1 MSSKSDITTK
11 NVRKP
16 KFPELP
22 PKYSSS
28 RELRNKAE
36 KMRRDRLNGLMEEMR
51 TLVPII
57 CNKKTK
63 TDKTRVNI
71 LRLAASYLR
80 VSQLF
85 PGDTTDQLL
94 SQSNPLD
101 DEGVSHL
108 EAIDGFFFML
118 SEDGKIL
125 FISENIDRYIG
136 YSQMDLVGLSI
147 TDILHQADVNKFR
160 SNISSRSGSS
170 STSTSVS
177 SSPSHAIAYSP
188 ASSCD
193 DNIASPGPGSF
204 SQSSQDAKGPR
215 RSFYIR
221 VKEKPLSRGDRAQY
235 QHMHLVGHNSRRSNM
250 AVFVGV
256 MRPVRDRPITELS
269 LIEAIQD
276 QYLTRHLP
284 DGRIIYTDHR
294 ISTVSGYIPSEVQG
308 KSAFNFF
315 YAEDLPWTTMAL
327 RHMFAS
333 SSGEGTTVYRL
344 FSSTG
349 ELICLQTRGFLEYNK
364 AKNKIESFL
373 CINTLIKPE
382 DQDRYLQEQKDK
394 FTPYISELQ
403 MDADIKQ
410 EPRAKENRTASTST
424 STSAKVSVIS
434 KVGPRPGGGCAAPRG
449 HEQSGSITSLLNT
462 ESMEEA
468 VQRQLMGK
476 RARLEDWGES
486 VAKKPQYESVREAP
500 FHRVEDGVRIIDVD
514 NIAIEDFNA
523 RDNNET
529 SFMNFEE
536 LISQFDY
543 NNGAPNITETDN
555 SNINQRSVIQK
566 ISSCHHQVKVKA
578 DYPMGDQMSSLA
590 APMMH
595 CNTAQFS
602 GAMEV
607 GTHGLGDDTGLDC
620 FTAMSP
626 DLADLEL
633 SRMVAVTTSQ
643 SLTPD
648 MSSRRIFTAEDG

>member
-36 KMRRDRLNGLMEEMR
+36 KMRRDRLNNLMEEMR

-85 PGDTTDQLL
+85 PGDTTEHLL
-94 SQSNPLD
+94 SQSPSNPLD

-125 FISENIDRYIG
+125 FISENIDKYIG

-160 SNISSRSGSS
+160 SNISSQSGSS
-170 STSTSVS
+170 STCTSVS

-188 ASSCD
+188 ASSD
-193 DNIASPGPGSF
+193 ISSSPGSF
-204 SQSSQDAKGPR
+204 SQPSQDTKGPR

-221 VKEKPLSRGDRAQY
+221 VKEKPLSRGDRVQY
-235 QHMHLVGHNSRRSNM
+235 QHMHTVGHNSWRSNK

-315 YAEDLPWTTMAL
+315 YAEDLPWT
-327 RHMFAS
+327 
-333 SSGEGTTVYRL
+333 
-344 FSSTG
+344 
-349 ELICLQTRGFLEYNK
+349 
-364 AKNKIESFL
+364 
-373 CINTLIKPE
+373 
-382 DQDRYLQEQKDK
+382 DRK
-394 FTPYISELQ
+394 
-403 MDADIKQ
+403 
-410 EPRAKENRTASTST
+410 
-424 STSAKVSVIS
+424 SV
-434 KVGPRPGGGCAAPRG
+434 V
-449 HEQSGSITSLLNT
+449 
-462 ESMEEA
+462 
-468 VQRQLMGK
+468 
-476 RARLEDWGES
+476 
-486 VAKKPQYESVREAP
+486 
-500 FHRVEDGVRIIDVD
+500 
-514 NIAIEDFNA
+514 
-523 RDNNET
+523 
-529 SFMNFEE
+529 
-536 LISQFDY
+536 
-543 NNGAPNITETDN
+543 
-555 SNINQRSVIQK
+555 
-566 ISSCHHQVKVKA
+566 
-578 DYPMGDQMSSLA
+578 
-590 APMMH
+590 
-595 CNTAQFS
+595 
-602 GAMEV
+602 
-607 GTHGLGDDTGLDC
+607 
-620 FTAMSP
+620 
-626 DLADLEL
+626 
-633 SRMVAVTTSQ
+633 
-643 SLTPD
+643 
-648 MSSRRIFTAEDG
+648 

>member
-36 KMRRDRLNGLMEEMR
+36 KMRRDRLNSLMEEMR

-85 PGDTTDQLL
+85 PGDTTDHLL
-94 SQSNPLD
+94 SQRNPLD

-108 EAIDGFFFML
+108 EAIDGFFFMF

-125 FISENIDRYIG
+125 FISENIDKYIG

-160 SNISSRSGSS
+160 SNISSRSSSS
-170 STSTSVS
+170 STCTSVS

-188 ASSCD
+188 ASSSEE
-193 DNIASPGPGSF
+193 NINSPSSF
-204 SQSSQDAKGPR
+204 SQSSQDTKGPR

-221 VKEKPLSRGDRAQY
+221 VKEKPLSRGDRPQY

-394 FTPYISELQ
+394 FTPFISELQ

-410 EPRAKENRTASTST
+410 EPRAIEIKCPSTPT

-434 KVGPRPGGGCAAPRG
+434 KVGPRPGGCPEAARG
-449 HEQSGSITSLLNT
+449 HEQSRSVTRMSNT

-476 RARLEDWGES
+476 RRRPEDWGES
-486 VAKKPQYESVREAP
+486 EAKKPQYESIREAP

-523 RDNNET
+523 RDNNEA

-543 NNGAPNITETDN
+543 NNGAPNLTETEN
-555 SNINQRSVIQK
+555 PNINQRSVIQK
-566 ISSCHHQVKVKA
+566 ISSCSHQAKP
-578 DYPMGDQMSSLA
+578 DYPTVHSLA

-607 GTHGLGDDTGLDC
+607 ETHGMGDDTGLDC
-620 FTAMSP
+620 FTMSP
-626 DLADLEL
+626 DLADIEL
-633 SRMVAVTTSQ
+633 SRMVAVTTGQ
-643 SLTPD
+643 SLTSD
-648 MSSRRIFTAEDG
+648 MSSRRTFTAEDG

>member
-36 KMRRDRLNGLMEEMR
+36 KMRRDRLNSLMEEMR

-85 PGDTTDQLL
+85 PGDTTDHLL
-94 SQSNPLD
+94 SQRNPLD

-125 FISENIDRYIG
+125 FISENIDKYIG

-160 SNISSRSGSS
+160 SNISSRSSSS
-170 STSTSVS
+170 STCTSVS

-188 ASSCD
+188 ASSSEE
-193 DNIASPGPGSF
+193 NINSPSSF
-204 SQSSQDAKGPR
+204 SQSSQDTKGPR

-221 VKEKPLSRGDRAQY
+221 VKEKPLSRGDRPQY

-394 FTPYISELQ
+394 FTPFISELQ

-410 EPRAKENRTASTST
+410 EPRAIEIKCPSTPT

-434 KVGPRPGGGCAAPRG
+434 KVGPRPGGCPEAARG
-449 HEQSGSITSLLNT
+449 HEQSGSVTRMSNT
-462 ESMEEA
+462 ESIEEA

-476 RARLEDWGES
+476 RRRPEDWGES
-486 VAKKPQYESVREAP
+486 EAKKPQYESIREAP

-523 RDNNET
+523 RDNNEA

-543 NNGAPNITETDN
+543 NNGAPNLTETEN
-555 SNINQRSVIQK
+555 PNINQRSVIQK
-566 ISSCHHQVKVKA
+566 ISSCSHQAKP
-578 DYPMGDQMSSLA
+578 DYPTVHSLA

-607 GTHGLGDDTGLDC
+607 ETHGMSDDIGLDC
-620 FTAMSP
+620 FTMSP
-626 DLADLEL
+626 DLADIEL
-633 SRMVAVTTSQ
+633 SRMVAVTTGQ
-643 SLTPD
+643 SLTSD
-648 MSSRRIFTAEDG
+648 MSSRRTFTAEDG